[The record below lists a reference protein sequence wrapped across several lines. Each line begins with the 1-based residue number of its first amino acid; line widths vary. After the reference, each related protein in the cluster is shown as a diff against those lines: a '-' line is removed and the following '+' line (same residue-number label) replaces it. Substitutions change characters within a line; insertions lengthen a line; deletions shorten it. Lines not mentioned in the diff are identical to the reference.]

1 MITDREEQLS
11 TEPRINTI
19 WLPILIGVLIFS
31 LVVIFWWTLRE
42 EDLSNQH
49 NLVMQYTEKLSANIQ
64 ADIRS
69 RIPALQRI
77 VNRWEFSGGTPE
89 ASFINDAVN
98 YINDLPGFQAI
109 GWVDKTLHVKWI
121 APLTGNEQAVGID
134 LGFEKNRRIALE
146 QAKNAKK
153 PTMSKSLDLVQ
164 GGKGFI
170 LYFPIYIE
178 QNFDGFLSAV
188 FRIKP
193 WLNHIFLTD
202 DTPNDLSDFKISVD
216 IDGAP
221 VYRQT
226 GWDILQPSPFEAT
239 TSTIIMDH
247 KITISCRPTQFFFD
261 HHNKNHHPS
270 IALLVGSI
278 LTILISFVVHLFQKT
293 STEAW
298 RTYSTQKT
306 LEFEIK
312 NHKKTTKDLKHASAR
327 LTLAAKAG
335 KIGIWEWDVITNTLT
350 WNERMYELYDVPT
363 DINPSYETWSSALH
377 HEDAA
382 EAESKLK
389 AAVEGKGTFDTEFR
403 IITSDGGIKYIHA
416 AAKAERDA
424 KNNPLRMTGVNWDV
438 TDQKNTEEQIRHMAT
453 HDVLTGLPTL
463 KLAKDRVGMA
473 FAIATRK
480 ELMTAVMFVDLDG
493 FKNVNDTLGHDAGDM
508 VLKETATRLLS
519 CVRKV
524 DTVARIGGDE
534 FLIVLNE
541 LNSKND
547 MEQIAEKIVKSIAMP
562 FIHENKQVTVGASV
576 GIAVCSASCAKSDV
590 EKLIKQA
597 DEAMYS
603 IKKTGK
609 NGYAFAEN
617 DYAEENF

>member
-1 MITDREEQLS
+1 MDTEIDNTHA
-11 TEPRINTI
+11 TEPRINTL
-19 WLPILIGVLIFS
+19 WLPILIGVLLFS
-31 LVVIFWWTLRE
+31 LVLVFWWTLRE

-49 NLVMQYTEKLSANIQ
+49 NMVMQYTEKLSANIQ

-69 RIPALQRI
+69 RVPALQRI

-89 ASFINDAVN
+89 ASFINDAGH
-98 YINDLPGFQAI
+98 YINDWPGFQAI

-121 APLTGNEQAVGID
+121 VPLAGNEKAVGID
-134 LGFEKNRRIALE
+134 LGFEKNRRTALE
-146 QAKNAKK
+146 QAKNART

-170 LYFPIYIE
+170 IYFPIYIK
-178 QNFDGFLSAV
+178 QNFDGFLSVV

-193 WLNHIFLTD
+193 WLNHVFLTD
-202 DTPNDLSDFKISVD
+202 DTPNDLSDFKICVD
-216 IDGAP
+216 IDGTT
-221 VYRQT
+221 VYSQK
-226 GWDILQPSPFEAT
+226 GWDMLQATPFDAT
-239 TSTIIMDH
+239 TSTIVMGH
-247 KITISCRPTQFFFD
+247 KVTISCRPTQFFFD
-261 HHNKNHHPS
+261 HHNNLHPA

-278 LTILISFVVHLFQKT
+278 LTILISFIVHLFQKT
-293 STEAW
+293 SSEAW

-306 LEFEIK
+306 LKFEIQ
-312 NHKKTTKDLKHASAR
+312 NHEKTTRNLQHASAR

-335 KIGIWEWDVITNTLT
+335 KIGIWEWDVTTNTLT

-377 HEDAA
+377 TEDAEEA
-382 EAESKLK
+382 EAKLK

-562 FIHENKQVTVGASV
+562 FVHEDKQVTVGASV
-576 GIAVCSASCAKSDV
+576 GIAVCSASCAKNDV

-617 DYAEENF
+617 DYTDKNF